1 MIGQDRTGQ
10 VDLKTQPLLRL
21 IFSLVLEPE
30 EVLARKRTFYFKKLI
45 VEHKRKLLLN
55 RISGNCTLL
64 KNAGGEHDRL
74 PTAST
79 CMNLLKLPDFRV
91 IREGKSYLM
100 PTKTGVGGIVSLFR
114 KARFIGSKATSQ
126 SLLKK
131 QKYKLID

>member
-1 MIGQDRTGQ
+1 M
-10 VDLKTQPLLRL
+10 
-21 IFSLVLEPE
+21 
-30 EVLARKRTFYFKKLI
+30 I

-91 IREGKSYLM
+91 IREGKKLLNAH
-100 PTKTGVGGIVSLFR
+100 KDGGGVKVSLFR

-126 SLLKK
+126 SLLTKNK
-131 QKYKLID
+131 TQIN